1 MMKVKRFSQTQPDI
15 EWHKNN
21 INPNSG
27 SNLEDGSILYKAKS
41 GDYLYLYK
49 DGEWVIMNGVNK
61 FMQDSKLYQIS
72 KFDKNIHNKIGAAGA
87 VIGGFVGSLPGLAM
101 GNLKTAATGA
111 VIGST
116 ISGLYSRN
124 KAKKRAENIVK
135 DYESKYGKN
144 AYTTFMKKK

>member
-1 MMKVKRFSQTQPDI
+1 
-15 EWHKNN
+15 
-21 INPNSG
+21 
-27 SNLEDGSILYKAKS
+27 
-41 GDYLYLYK
+41 
-49 DGEWVIMNGVNK
+49 MNGVNK

-87 VIGGFVGSLPGLAM
+87 AIGGFVGSLPGLAM

-116 ISGLYSRN
+116 ISGLYNRN

>member
-1 MMKVKRFSQTQPDI
+1 MMKVKKFSQTQPDI

-27 SNLEDGSILYKAKS
+27 SNLEDGSTLYKAKS

-72 KFDKNIHNKIGAAGA
+72 KFDKNIHNKMEPQEQLLVVLLG
-87 VIGGFVGSLPGLAM
+87 VCL
-101 GNLKTAATGA
+101 
-111 VIGST
+111 
-116 ISGLYSRN
+116 
-124 KAKKRAENIVK
+124 
-135 DYESKYGKN
+135 D
-144 AYTTFMKKK
+144 

>member
-1 MMKVKRFSQTQPDI
+1 MSLPT
-15 EWHKNN
+15 N
-21 INPNSG
+21 IIASLLSTSVIDNVEITNI
-27 SNLEDGSILYKAKS
+27 DKAEF
-41 GDYLYLYK
+41 L
-49 DGEWVIMNGVNK
+49 VIMNGVNK

-116 ISGLYSRN
+116 ISGLYNRN

>member
-27 SNLEDGSILYKAKS
+27 SNLEDGSTLYKGKS

-116 ISGLYSRN
+116 ISGLYNRN